1 MEFGWKRDKFFTLS
15 QPRAKLEANT
25 KLNKQIIYGS
35 AMDVQL
41 IVLILNKPILYG
53 NTIDVQLI
61 VLILN
66 KPILYGNTIDVQLIV
81 LILNK

>member
-1 MEFGWKRDKFFTLS
+1 MEFGWKCDQLFTPS

-25 KLNKQIIYGS
+25 NMNKPIIYGS

>member
-25 KLNKQIIYGS
+25 NMNKQIIYGS
-35 AMDVQL
+35 AVDVQL

-53 NTIDVQLI
+53 SAVDVQLI

-66 KPILYGNTIDVQLIV
+66 KPIPCGSAYIIYRSAMDVTS
-81 LILNK
+81 